1 MQYGVMCMFI
11 HTVYLN
17 GAGSNAR
24 DKSEET
30 GLDMS
35 TQIYSSTETGDN
47 ESRKRPYRDKGQ
59 QNRRPEK
66 RSNMEITEDL
76 ERGT

>member
-17 GAGSNAR
+17 RAGSNTR

-35 TQIYSSTETGDN
+35 TQIYSSTETGDS
-47 ESRKRPYRDKGQ
+47 EYKKRPNSDKGQ
-59 QNRRPEK
+59 K
-66 RSNMEITEDL
+66 KD
-76 ERGT
+76 